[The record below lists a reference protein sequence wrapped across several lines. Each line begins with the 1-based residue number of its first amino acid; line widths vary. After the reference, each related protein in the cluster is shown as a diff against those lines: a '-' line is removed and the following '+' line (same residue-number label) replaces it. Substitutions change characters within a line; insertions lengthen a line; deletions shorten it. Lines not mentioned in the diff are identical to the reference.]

1 MVIADTFVCEG
12 GQGESRTISFC
23 FYFLMIIQMIS
34 GILWQRADF
43 DSASNELYPP
53 VGVKLQISSRCCGL
67 WKRAA
72 SPCWLGGCPVR
83 SRILQHLSL
92 CRGETGKW
100 AEVPTAERQER
111 SRIQGQP
118 GPKMGQVGRGRQSEA
133 PFRFLR

>member
-1 MVIADTFVCEG
+1 MVIAGTFVCEG

-83 SRILQHLSL
+83 SCILQHLSL
-92 CRGETGKW
+92 CRGEMGKW
-100 AEVPTAERQER
+100 AEGTHSRETGKEQDSGTAWTEDGAGGKERE
-111 SRIQGQP
+111 
-118 GPKMGQVGRGRQSEA
+118 E
-133 PFRFLR
+133 